1 MKILFICPYVP
12 NLIRVRSYQLLRSLV
27 QRGHNVTLATLWTS
41 SEERADLQSL
51 IDMGIAVIAQQL
63 PRLRSLVNVIRTL
76 PIGTP
81 LQADFCWQ
89 PSLAQIVQ
97 QLALTGS
104 YDVIHVEHLRAAK
117 YGLHLRTI
125 GRQHDQFP
133 PVVWDSVDCI
143 SYLFEQA
150 AEGSRS
156 LKGRL
161 MTRLDLARTRS
172 YEGYLV
178 RQFDQVLVTSPAD
191 KVALEKLAEDSLPH
205 VHVVPNGVDLDYFA
219 PNGKQRDP
227 ATIAFSGKMSYHA
240 NITAAL
246 HLINDIMPKVWAQHP
261 EVKVMIVGKDPAPE
275 ICALANKKSHR
286 KGQVIVTG
294 TVPDIRPYLHQSS
307 VAVAPVPYGAG
318 IQNKVLEAMACG
330 SAVIA
335 SPQACSALATQSGR
349 DLLVADTPE
358 QFASSLLDLLAHP
371 GQQRVLGSSA
381 RSYVE
386 EYHSWNTMVAR
397 LEQIYQTAI
406 QSRTRLTKASIYAT
420 E

>member
-12 NLIRVRSYQLLRSLV
+12 NLIRVRPYQLLRSLAR
-27 QRGHNVTLATLWTS
+27 RGHTVTLATLWTTP
-41 SEERADLQSL
+41 EEQADLQPL
-51 IDMGIAVIAQQL
+51 MDMGIEVVAQ
-63 PRLRSLVNVIRTL
+63 RLLRVQSLANVMRTL
-76 PIGTP
+76 PTRTP

-89 PSLAQIVQ
+89 PTLARTVQ
-97 QLALTGS
+97 QLAATGN
-104 YDVIHVEHLRAAK
+104 YDVIHVEHLRGAN
-117 YGLHLRTI
+117 YGLHLQTR
-125 GRQHDQFP
+125 GSQHNQFP

-150 AEGSRS
+150 AENSRS

-172 YEGYLV
+172 YESYLV
-178 RQFDQVLVTSPAD
+178 RQFEQVLVTSPAD
-191 KVALEKLAEDSLPH
+191 KAAFEKLAGQPLPH
-205 VHVVPNGVDLDYFA
+205 LHVMPNGVDLEYFA
-219 PNGKQRDP
+219 PNGNHRES
-227 ATIAFSGKMSYHA
+227 ATVAFSGKMSYHA
-240 NITAAL
+240 NVTAAL
-246 HLINDIMPKVWAQHP
+246 HLVNDIMPKVWAQRP
-261 EVKVMIVGKDPAPE
+261 EVKVVIVGKDPAPE
-275 ICALANKKSHR
+275 ICALATKTSAHE
-286 KGQVIVTG
+286 GQIIITG

-358 QFASSLLDLLAHP
+358 RFANSLLHLLAHP
-371 GQQRVLGSSA
+371 GQQQALGFSA
-381 RSYVE
+381 RNYVE
-386 EYHSWNTMVAR
+386 EHHSWNALTAQ
-397 LEQIYQTAI
+397 LELIYQQAI
-406 QSRTRLTKASIYAT
+406 QNSRRSKASTYAT